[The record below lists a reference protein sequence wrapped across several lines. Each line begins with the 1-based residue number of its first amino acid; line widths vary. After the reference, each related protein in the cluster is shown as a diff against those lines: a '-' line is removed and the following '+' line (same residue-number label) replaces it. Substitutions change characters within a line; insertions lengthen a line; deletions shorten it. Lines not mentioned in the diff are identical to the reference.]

1 MQQFQSLQRLLI
13 FYTLTL
19 LAMLSVYYFTM
30 FYEIRQ
36 DNKQDSIESFY
47 ALQYEISEL
56 ANPDNTDIKKVLK
69 KPFLKDISYQLIF
82 MMPSG
87 QTYIHRHTRPNERE
101 FRGITFPKVIASLP
115 SSSNHYSAST
125 VNNNALI
132 GTIELESGHK
142 IYTILRHKPLDIN
155 WISYRYW
162 LPLMIAIMFFTMALL
177 YTLKRRANWE
187 QLLVYTDELSSHAKD
202 AYITPPFIENK
213 TTAEFLRL
221 GHALSRISYQLHNNH
236 RRITT
241 LKHRLER
248 LVDHAPLPMLMIMRH
263 GQISFFNQR
272 FEQVF
277 ATPFQS
283 DSNYQL
289 TDFVFAEDETTQALL
304 YKLVELRVTRTLLVY
319 GLHNKKAYQLHI
331 TPWFGEHGQVHGFTV
346 LLNNI
351 NEMVNQSADLQQRNQ
366 QLQRQLDEFNT
377 LKSTMGHD
385 LRLPLEAMIDTLEP
399 IDPST
404 LTAKQNKTVTIL
416 IQTSHSMLTMLNDML
431 DIGEIEV
438 RKTRLNIEAVDL
450 YKLGQEVSQS
460 VVERTKN
467 QGLELLYFFTPD
479 SPRCIDTDHKR
490 LQQILRNLLDN
501 AVKFTT
507 AGYVALTIDTVSNT
521 EVLSIKNRTLIDIN
535 KDTNT
540 PENTDINKENA
551 SHAAH
556 DWVRFS
562 IKDSGIGIDIAKQHQ
577 LLTYLNQN
585 NNQNNRQ
592 SQNSQN
598 NHQANNP
605 SKNQNLN
612 YMQNNSTEKGLGLN
626 NANSFARLLDGFIE
640 IKSTVAKGST
650 FNLYLPCKRP
660 NYQPVYHLNP
670 HLTQIHLLAVIKQPL
685 RADYLRLLCAYL
697 SIPATISTFIDRS
710 TLQQL
715 RERLAKEKQS
725 LAPILLLD
733 YEYYEEVNI
742 ALSNQALASDKDID
756 FEKIKSIN
764 TENIAA
770 LHKKAE
776 GELSV
781 YIDRQQAL
789 NSLLADTALPKILVS
804 MKAERRIPSIL
815 LDRCDG
821 FLNKPIDVALLLS
834 ELLRLTL
841 AVRQTLS
848 QPENIEE
855 GIQENTQENS
865 SQLVT
870 AVDEASSETLAPLIL
885 VVEDSLT
892 NQKIACKILAKLGYR
907 SVVAE
912 DGQQALDKLKE
923 QRQEIALILMDCRMP
938 VMDGLQA
945 TQAIRAQ
952 GDDIPIV
959 ALTANNTEEDR
970 SACLQVGMDEFLAKP
985 INKLK
990 LQEILQTF
998 IKN

>member
-19 LAMLSVYYFTM
+19 LAMLTVYYGTM
-30 FYEIRQ
+30 FYEMRQ
-36 DNKQDSIESFY
+36 HNEQHSIESFY
-47 ALQYEISEL
+47 SLEHEVTGL
-56 ANPDNTDIKKVLK
+56 TNPTNAEIKKILE

-82 MMPSG
+82 MKPSG

-101 FRGITFPKVIASLP
+101 FTGITFPNVITSLP
-115 SSSNHYSAST
+115 SNSNHYSAYT
-125 VNNNALI
+125 LRNRNLV
-132 GTIELESGHK
+132 GTIELKSGHK
-142 IYTILRHKPLDIN
+142 IYTILRHEPLDIN

-162 LPLMIAIMFFTMALL
+162 LPLMIAIMFFTLALL
-177 YTLKRRANWE
+177 YTLKRSANWQ
-187 QLLVYTDELSSHAKD
+187 QLLIYTDELSSHAKD
-202 AYITPPFIENK
+202 AYITPPFIEK
-213 TTAEFLRL
+213 RTTAEFLRL

-283 DSNYQL
+283 DSHYQL
-289 TDFVFAEDETTQALL
+289 TDFVFAEDEATQSLL
-304 YKLVELRVTRTLLVY
+304 QKLADLRVTRTLLVY
-319 GLHNKKAYQLHI
+319 GLHNKKAYQLHV

-346 LLNNI
+346 LLNNMH
-351 NEMVNQSADLQQRNQ
+351 ELVNQSEQLQQQNQ
-366 QLQRQLDEFNT
+366 QLKRQLDDFNT

-399 IDPST
+399 IDPET
-404 LTAKQNKTVTIL
+404 LTVAQNEILNTL

-438 RKTRLNIEAVDL
+438 RKTRLNIKAVDI

-460 VVERTKN
+460 LIDRTRQ

-490 LQQILRNLLDN
+490 LQQILHNLLDN
-501 AVKFTT
+501 AVKFTNS
-507 AGYVALTIDTVSNT
+507 GYVALTIETVSNA
-521 EVLSIKNRTLIDIN
+521 EVLATKNRTLIGVN
-535 KDTNT
+535 KDPNISKI
-540 PENTDINKENA
+540 TDINEDNS

-562 IKDSGIGIDIAKQHQ
+562 IQDSGIGIDIAKQHQ

-585 NNQNNRQ
+585 NNN
-592 SQNSQN
+592 SQNS
-598 NHQANNP
+598 HQVNNP
-605 SKNQNLN
+605 SRSQHVN
-612 YMQNNSTEKGLGLN
+612 YIQRYTTEKGLGLN
-626 NANSFARLLDGFIE
+626 NANSFARLLGGFIE
-640 IKSTVAKGST
+640 IKSTVNKGST

-660 NYQPVYHLNP
+660 NYQPIYHLNS
-670 HLTQIHLLAVIKQPL
+670 HLSQIHLLAVIKQPL
-685 RADYLRLLCAYL
+685 RAKHLRDLCAYL
-697 SIPATISTFIDRS
+697 SIPATISTFIDR
-710 TLQQL
+710 TALQQINDKL
-715 RERLAKEKQS
+715 TQDEQR

-733 YEYYEEVNI
+733 YEYYEEI
-742 ALSNQALASDKDID
+742 TLALSPQIIADDKNI
-756 FEKIKSIN
+756 EA
-764 TENIAA
+764 ENK
-770 LHKKAE
+770 LENKAR
-776 GELSV
+776 V
-781 YIDRQQAL
+781 DIDRQQAL
-789 NSLLADTALPKILVS
+789 NSLLANASLPKILVS

-821 FLNKPIDVALLLS
+821 FLNKPLDVALLLS

-841 AVRQTLS
+841 SVRQTLIQS
-848 QPENIEE
+848 ENVQDTTEE
-855 GIQENTQENS
+855 DTKQNSQENT
-865 SQLVT
+865 SQLGA
-870 AVDEASSETLAPLIL
+870 AVNESNSETLAPLIL

-892 NQKIACKILAKLGYR
+892 NQKIACKILEKIGYR

-970 SACLQVGMDEFLAKP
+970 AACLEVGMNEFLAKP

-998 IKN
+998 IKS

>member
-19 LAMLSVYYFTM
+19 LAMLTVYYGTM
-30 FYEIRQ
+30 FYEMRQ
-36 DNKQDSIESFY
+36 HNEQHSIESFRS
-47 ALQYEISEL
+47 LEHEVTGL
-56 ANPDNTDIKKVLK
+56 TNPTNAEIKKILE
-69 KPFLKDISYQLIF
+69 KPFLKDMSYQLIF
-82 MMPSG
+82 MKPSG

-101 FRGITFPKVIASLP
+101 FAGITFPNVITSLP
-115 SSSNHYSAST
+115 SNSNRYSAYTLSNRNL
-125 VNNNALI
+125 V
-132 GTIELESGHK
+132 GTIELESGYK
-142 IYTILRHKPLDIN
+142 IYTILRHEPLDIN

-162 LPLMIAIMFFTMALL
+162 LPLMIAIMFFTLALL
-177 YTLKRRANWE
+177 YTLKRSANWQ
-187 QLLVYTDELSSHAKD
+187 QLLIYTDELSSHAKD
-202 AYITPPFIENK
+202 AYITPPFIEKK

-236 RRITT
+236 RHITT

-283 DSNYQL
+283 DSHYQL
-289 TDFVFAEDETTQALL
+289 TDFVFAEDEATQSLL
-304 YKLVELRVTRTLLVY
+304 QKLADLRVTRTLLVY
-319 GLHNKKAYQLHI
+319 GLHNKKAYQLHV

-351 NEMVNQSADLQQRNQ
+351 HELVNQSEQLQQQNQ
-366 QLQRQLDEFNT
+366 QLQRQLNDFNT

-399 IDPST
+399 IDPET
-404 LTAKQNKTVTIL
+404 LTVAQNEILNTL

-438 RKTRLNIEAVDL
+438 RKTRLNIKAVDI

-460 VVERTKN
+460 LIDRTRQ

-490 LQQILRNLLDN
+490 LQKILHNLLDN
-501 AVKFTT
+501 AVKFTNS
-507 AGYVALTIDTVSNT
+507 GYVALTIDTVSNA
-521 EVLSIKNRTLIDIN
+521 EVLTTKNRTLIDIN
-535 KDTNT
+535 KDPNISK
-540 PENTDINKENA
+540 INKDNN

-562 IKDSGIGIDIAKQHQ
+562 IQDSGIGIDIAKQHQ

-585 NNQNNRQ
+585 SQNNQNSNQ
-592 SQNSQN
+592 V
-598 NHQANNP
+598 NNP
-605 SKNQNLN
+605 SRSQNVN
-612 YMQNNSTEKGLGLN
+612 YMQRYTTEKGLGLN
-626 NANSFARLLDGFIE
+626 NANSFARLLGGFIE
-640 IKSTVAKGST
+640 IKSTVTKGST

-660 NYQPVYHLNP
+660 NYQPIYHLNP
-670 HLTQIHLLAVIKQPL
+670 HLSQIHLLAVIKQPL
-685 RADYLRLLCAYL
+685 RAKHLRDLCAYL
-697 SIPATISTFIDRS
+697 SIPATISTFINR
-710 TLQQL
+710 TALQQINDKL
-715 RERLAKEKQS
+715 TQDEQR
-725 LAPILLLD
+725 LAPIFLLD
-733 YEYYEEVNI
+733 YEYYEEI
-742 ALSNQALASDKDID
+742 TLALSPQIIADDKN
-756 FEKIKSIN
+756 IKA
-764 TENIAA
+764 ENK
-770 LHKKAE
+770 LEKKARAD
-776 GELSV
+776 
-781 YIDRQQAL
+781 IDRQQAL
-789 NSLLADTALPKILVS
+789 NSLLANASLPKVLVS

-821 FLNKPIDVALLLS
+821 FLNKPLDVALLLS

-841 AVRQTLS
+841 SVRQTLI
-848 QPENIEE
+848 QPESIQDNTKDETKQNS
-855 GIQENTQENS
+855 QENT
-865 SQLVT
+865 SQLGA
-870 AVDEASSETLAPLIL
+870 AVNESNSETLAPLIL

-892 NQKIACKILAKLGYR
+892 NQKIACKILEKIGYR

-970 SACLQVGMDEFLAKP
+970 AACLQVGMNEFLAKP

-998 IKN
+998 IKS

>member
-19 LAMLSVYYFTM
+19 LAMLTVYYGTM
-30 FYEIRQ
+30 FYEMRQ
-36 DNKQDSIESFY
+36 HSEQHSIESFSS
-47 ALQYEISEL
+47 LEYEVTGL
-56 ANPDNTDIKKVLK
+56 TNPTNAEIKKILE

-82 MMPSG
+82 MKPSG

-101 FRGITFPKVIASLP
+101 FAGITFPNVITSLP
-115 SSSNHYSAST
+115 SNSNRYSAYTLSNRNL
-125 VNNNALI
+125 V

-142 IYTILRHKPLDIN
+142 IYTILRHEPLDIN

-162 LPLMIAIMFFTMALL
+162 LPLMIAIMFFTLALL
-177 YTLKRRANWE
+177 YTLKRSANWQ
-187 QLLVYTDELSSHAKD
+187 QLLIYTDELSSHAKD
-202 AYITPPFIENK
+202 AYITPPFIEKK

-236 RRITT
+236 RHITT

-283 DSNYQL
+283 DSHYQL
-289 TDFVFAEDETTQALL
+289 TDFVFAEDEATQSLL
-304 YKLVELRVTRTLLVY
+304 QKLADLRVTRTLLVY
-319 GLHNKKAYQLHI
+319 GLHNKKAYQLHV

-351 NEMVNQSADLQQRNQ
+351 HELVNQSEQLQQQNQ
-366 QLQRQLDEFNT
+366 QLQLQLNDFNT

-399 IDPST
+399 IDPET
-404 LTAKQNKTVTIL
+404 LTVAQNEILNTL

-438 RKTRLNIEAVDL
+438 RKTRLNIKAVDI

-460 VVERTKN
+460 LIDRTRQ

-490 LQQILRNLLDN
+490 LQQILHNLLDN
-501 AVKFTT
+501 AVKFTNS
-507 AGYVALTIDTVSNT
+507 GYVALTIETVSNA
-521 EVLSIKNRTLIDIN
+521 EVLATKNRTLIDIN
-535 KDTNT
+535 KDPNIS
-540 PENTDINKENA
+540 NINKHN
-551 SHAAH
+551 SNHAAQ

-562 IKDSGIGIDIAKQHQ
+562 IQDSGIGIDIAKQHQ

-585 NNQNNRQ
+585 NN
-592 SQNSQN
+592 NS
-598 NHQANNP
+598 HQVNNP
-605 SKNQNLN
+605 SRSQNVN
-612 YMQNNSTEKGLGLN
+612 YMQRYTTEKGLGLN
-626 NANSFARLLDGFIE
+626 NANSFARLLGGFIE
-640 IKSTVAKGST
+640 IKSTVTKGST

-660 NYQPVYHLNP
+660 NYQLIYHLNP
-670 HLTQIHLLAVIKQPL
+670 HLSQIHLLAVIKQPL
-685 RADYLRLLCAYL
+685 RAKHLRDLCAYL
-697 SIPATISTFIDRS
+697 SIPATISTFIDR
-710 TLQQL
+710 TALQQINDKL
-715 RERLAKEKQS
+715 TQDEQR
-725 LAPILLLD
+725 LAPIFLLD
-733 YEYYEEVNI
+733 YEYYEEI
-742 ALSNQALASDKDID
+742 TLALSPQIIADDKN
-756 FEKIKSIN
+756 IKD
-764 TENIAA
+764 ENE
-770 LHKKAE
+770 LEELEKKAR
-776 GELSV
+776 V
-781 YIDRQQAL
+781 DIDRQQAL
-789 NSLLADTALPKILVS
+789 NSLLANASLPKILVS

-821 FLNKPIDVALLLS
+821 FLSKPIDVALLLS

-841 AVRQTLS
+841 PVRQTLI
-848 QPENIEE
+848 QPENIQDNTKEDTKQDS
-855 GIQENTQENS
+855 QENT
-865 SQLVT
+865 SQLGA
-870 AVDEASSETLAPLIL
+870 AVNESNSKTLAPLIL

-892 NQKIACKILAKLGYR
+892 NQKIACKILEKIGYR

-912 DGQQALDKLKE
+912 DGQQALDKLIE

-970 SACLQVGMDEFLAKP
+970 AACLQVGMNEFLAKP

-998 IKN
+998 IKS

>member
-19 LAMLSVYYFTM
+19 LAMLTVYYGTM
-30 FYEIRQ
+30 FYEMRQ
-36 DNKQDSIESFY
+36 HKEQHSIESFRS
-47 ALQYEISEL
+47 LEHEVTGLNS
-56 ANPDNTDIKKVLK
+56 PTNTEIKKILE

-82 MMPSG
+82 MKPSG

-101 FRGITFPKVIASLP
+101 FAGITFPNVITSLP
-115 SSSNHYSAST
+115 SNNNHYSAYTLSNRNL
-125 VNNNALI
+125 V
-132 GTIELESGHK
+132 GTIELDSGHK
-142 IYTILRHKPLDIN
+142 IYTILRHEPLDIN

-162 LPLMIAIMFFTMALL
+162 LPLMIAIMFFTLALL
-177 YTLKRRANWE
+177 YTLKRSANWQ
-187 QLLVYTDELSSHAKD
+187 QLLIYTDELSSHAKD
-202 AYITPPFIENK
+202 AYITPPFIEK
-213 TTAEFLRL
+213 RTTAEFLRL

-277 ATPFQS
+277 AMPFQS
-283 DSNYQL
+283 DSHYQL
-289 TDFVFAEDETTQALL
+289 TDFVFAEDEATQSLL
-304 YKLVELRVTRTLLVY
+304 QKLADLRVTRTLLVY

-351 NEMVNQSADLQQRNQ
+351 HELVNQSEQLQQQNQ
-366 QLQRQLDEFNT
+366 HLQRQLNDFNT

-399 IDPST
+399 IDPET
-404 LTAKQNKTVTIL
+404 LTVAQNEILNTL

-438 RKTRLNIEAVDL
+438 RKTRLNIEAVDI

-460 VVERTKN
+460 LIDRTRQ
-467 QGLELLYFFTPD
+467 QGLELLYFFTPN
-479 SPRCIDTDHKR
+479 SPRYIDTDHKR
-490 LQQILRNLLDN
+490 LQQILHNLLDN
-501 AVKFTT
+501 AVKFTNS
-507 AGYVALTIDTVSNT
+507 GYVALTIDTVSNA
-521 EVLSIKNRTLIDIN
+521 EVLATKNRTLIGVNKDPNISKIN
-535 KDTNT
+535 KDNS
-540 PENTDINKENA
+540 
-551 SHAAH
+551 SHAAY

-562 IKDSGIGIDIAKQHQ
+562 IQDSGIGIDIAKQHQ

-585 NNQNNRQ
+585 SNN
-592 SQNSQN
+592 SQNSNQV
-598 NHQANNP
+598 NNP
-605 SKNQNLN
+605 SRSQSVN
-612 YMQNNSTEKGLGLN
+612 YMQRYTTEKGLGLN
-626 NANSFARLLDGFIE
+626 NANSFARLLGGFIE
-640 IKSTVAKGST
+640 IKSTVTKGST

-660 NYQPVYHLNP
+660 NYQPIYHLNP
-670 HLTQIHLLAVIKQPL
+670 HLSQIHLLAVIKQPL
-685 RADYLRLLCAYL
+685 RAKHLRDLCAYL
-697 SIPATISTFIDRS
+697 SIPATISTFIDR
-710 TLQQL
+710 TALQQINDKL
-715 RERLAKEKQS
+715 TQDEQR

-733 YEYYEEVNI
+733 YEYYEEI
-742 ALSNQALASDKDID
+742 TLALSPQIIADDKN
-756 FEKIKSIN
+756 IKA
-764 TENIAA
+764 ENE
-770 LHKKAE
+770 LEELEKKAR
-776 GELSV
+776 V
-781 YIDRQQAL
+781 DIDRQQAL
-789 NSLLADTALPKILVS
+789 NSLLANASLPKILVS

-821 FLNKPIDVALLLS
+821 FLNKPLDVALLLS

-841 AVRQTLS
+841 SVKQTLI
-848 QPENIEE
+848 QPENIQDNTKDETKQNS
-855 GIQENTQENS
+855 QENT
-865 SQLVT
+865 SQLD
-870 AVDEASSETLAPLIL
+870 AVINESNSETLAPLIL

-892 NQKIACKILAKLGYR
+892 NQKIACKILEKIGYR

-970 SACLQVGMDEFLAKP
+970 AACLQVGMNEFLAKP

-998 IKN
+998 IKS